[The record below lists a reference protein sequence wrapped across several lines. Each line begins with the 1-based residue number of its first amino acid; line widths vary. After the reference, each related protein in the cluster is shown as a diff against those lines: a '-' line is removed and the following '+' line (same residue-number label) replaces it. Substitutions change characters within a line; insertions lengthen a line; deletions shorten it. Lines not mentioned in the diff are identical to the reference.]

1 MINKSK
7 FLLFIF
13 KSVISLSIY
22 LLYIVSDILSTLF
35 LKKFIFFTK
44 KGSLMFSERL
54 KELRKN
60 MGYTQKEIAEQ
71 IGTSQPSYQNW
82 EKGSRKPSRE
92 TIQKLADFF
101 NVSTDYLLGQTD
113 IPNSTLEADIDTA
126 IDNSVAYDGTPI
138 TDNDREII
146 KNFLKDYFSNKK

>member
-1 MINKSK
+1 
-7 FLLFIF
+7 
-13 KSVISLSIY
+13 
-22 LLYIVSDILSTLF
+22 
-35 LKKFIFFTK
+35 
-44 KGSLMFSERL
+44 MFSERL

-60 MGYTQKEIAEQ
+60 TGYTQKEIAEH

-82 EKGSRKPSRE
+82 EKGTRQPSRN
-92 TIQKLADFF
+92 TIQKIANFF
-101 NVSTDYLLGQTD
+101 NVSTDYLLGKTD
-113 IPNSTLEADIDTA
+113 FPDLDLEVDIDNA